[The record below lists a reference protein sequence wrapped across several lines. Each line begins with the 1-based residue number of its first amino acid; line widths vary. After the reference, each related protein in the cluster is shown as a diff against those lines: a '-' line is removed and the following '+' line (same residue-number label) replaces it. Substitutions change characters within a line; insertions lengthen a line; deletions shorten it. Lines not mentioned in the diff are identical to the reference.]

1 MNKIRK
7 VVDNDTYLHREA
19 QYRRRFWS
27 SILAIFILMEGLVLH
42 SFISSYNLSKNNIKE
57 MGEVN
62 LAYESAKI
70 ENYLQKSLDV
80 TWIISDTVWHM
91 LQVGCTNQEVHEYLS
106 QETNLWLE
114 QVDNNYTGIY
124 GYINGEYIDGSNWIP
139 PEGYDPCSRDW
150 YLAAIKGAGAPV
162 MVSPYVDAQTGKMM
176 ISASQLLPD
185 GKSVVSMDLT
195 LNEIQNT
202 IKNVHIADGAGYS
215 YIIDSSGLVVA
226 HYDDS
231 ENGKNY
237 LDDLEISTIISRIQ
251 KLDRGSFS
259 AEINHKKCSVF
270 TNSVRDRWNTVVV
283 VEDSKL
289 FHAIRVRF
297 LVTLLIFT
305 GIFLVIVL
313 LCYISYRSMIK
324 HARREVVIRQNLH
337 QLNKDMILALS
348 HTVDAKDRYTS
359 GHSYRVAKYAMEIAR
374 RLGKSEEEQEI
385 IYTAGLLHDLGKIRV
400 PDELINKADKLTEDE
415 FELITIHTVSG
426 YQILKDIY
434 KDKQVA
440 YAAKYHHERFDGKG
454 YPNGLSGKNIPEIAR
469 IICVADSYDAMAS
482 NRSYRKVL
490 PQEVVRSQIVEGRGS
505 QFDPLVADI
514 MLQMID
520 EDSDYKMKQPEAL
533 QSNILVIDDEEMNIM
548 MVSHILK
555 DENSY
560 TIFGAQ
566 NYEEA
571 EKIMQENHIDLIL
584 LDFLMPK
591 IDGLEAIKMIQEK
604 YTTPVIFMTSDKS
617 FETISKSMEAG
628 AVDYITKPFMPLS
641 LKEIVRTVLI
651 QM

>member
-1 MNKIRK
+1 MKEIKYRK
-7 VVDNDTYLHREA
+7 
-19 QYRRRFWS
+19 RFLF
-27 SILAIFILMEGLVLH
+27 SIIIIFLLMEGLVLY
-42 SFISSYNLSKNNIKE
+42 SFISSYNNSKRSIKRT
-57 MGEVN
+57 GEVN

-80 TWIISDTVWHM
+80 TWIIADTVWHM
-91 LQVGCTNQEVHEYLS
+91 IQTGTSNSGILEYLE

-114 QVDNNYTGIY
+114 QVDNTYTGIY
-124 GYINGEYIDGSNWIP
+124 GWINGQYLDGSGWVP
-139 PEGYDPCSRDW
+139 PEDYSPKSRDW
-150 YLAAIKGAGAPV
+150 YIAAKKGAGAPV
-162 MVSPYVDAQTGKMM
+162 LVSPYVDMQTNSIM
-176 ISASQLLPD
+176 ISVSQLLPD
-185 GKSVVSMDLT
+185 DESVVSMDLR
-195 LNEIQNT
+195 LDEIQHI
-202 IKNVHIADGAGYS
+202 IKNIHIGDSDGYS

-226 HYDDS
+226 HYDDA

-237 LDDLEISTIISRIQ
+237 LQDISVAQMASRIL
-251 KLDRGSFS
+251 KLDNGSFS
-259 AEINHKKCSVF
+259 AEENGIHYSVF
-270 TNSVRDRWNTVVV
+270 TNSIRDRWNAVVV

-289 FHAIRVRF
+289 FRAIRIRF
-297 LVTLLIFT
+297 FIMILLATQTFVLVAF
-305 GIFLVIVL
+305 F
-313 LCYISYRSMIK
+313 CFFSYRRMLK
-324 HARREVVIRQNLH
+324 HARKEDEIRSNLH
-337 QLNKDMILALS
+337 QLNKDMIMALS

-374 RLGKSEEEQEI
+374 RLGKSREEQEV

-400 PDELINKADKLTEDE
+400 PDELINKADKLTESE

-440 YAAKYHHERFDGKG
+440 YAAKYHHERYDGNG
-454 YPNGLSGKNIPEIAR
+454 YPNALSGKNIPEIAR

-490 PQEVVRSQIVEGRGS
+490 PQEVVREQIVEGRGT
-505 QFDPLVADI
+505 QFDPTVTDI

-520 EDSDYKMKQPEAL
+520 EDVDYNMRQPDVS
-533 QSNILVIDDEEMNIM
+533 QYNILVLDDEEINIK
-548 MVSHILK
+548 MVSRLLQG
-555 DENSY
+555 ENSY

-571 EKIMQENHIDLIL
+571 EKILNENHIDLIL

-591 IDGLEAIKMIQEK
+591 IDGLEAIKMIKQK
-604 YTTPVIFMTSDKS
+604 YTIPVIFMTADKS
-617 FETISKSMEAG
+617 FETISKAMDAG

-641 LKEIVRTVLI
+641 LNEIVRTVLI

>member
-1 MNKIRK
+1 MKEIKYRK
-7 VVDNDTYLHREA
+7 
-19 QYRRRFWS
+19 RFLF
-27 SILAIFILMEGLVLH
+27 SIIIIFLLMEGLILY
-42 SFISSYNLSKNNIKE
+42 SFISSYNNSKRSIKRT
-57 MGEVN
+57 GEVN

-80 TWIISDTVWHM
+80 TWIIADTVWHM
-91 LQVGCTNQEVHEYLS
+91 IQTGTSNSGILEYLE

-114 QVDNNYTGIY
+114 QVDNTYTGIY
-124 GYINGEYIDGSNWIP
+124 GWINGQYLDGSGWVP
-139 PEGYDPCSRDW
+139 PEDYSPKSRDW
-150 YLAAIKGAGAPV
+150 YIAAKKGAGAPV
-162 MVSPYVDAQTGKMM
+162 LVSPYVDMQTNTIM
-176 ISASQLLPD
+176 ISVSQLLPD
-185 GKSVVSMDLT
+185 DESVVSMDLR
-195 LNEIQNT
+195 LDEIQHI
-202 IKNVHIADGAGYS
+202 IKNIHIGDSDGYS

-226 HYDDS
+226 HYDDT

-237 LDDLEISTIISRIQ
+237 LQDISVSQMASRIL
-251 KLDRGSFS
+251 KLDNGSFS
-259 AEINHKKCSVF
+259 ASENGIHYSVF
-270 TNSVRDRWNTVVV
+270 TNSIRDRWNAVVV

-289 FHAIRVRF
+289 FRAIRIRF
-297 LVTLLIFT
+297 FIMILLATQTFVLVAF
-305 GIFLVIVL
+305 F
-313 LCYISYRSMIK
+313 CFFSYRRMLK
-324 HARREVVIRQNLH
+324 HARKEDEIRSNLH
-337 QLNKDMILALS
+337 QLNKDMIMALS

-374 RLGKSEEEQEI
+374 RLGKSREEQEV

-400 PDELINKADKLTEDE
+400 PDELINKADKLTESE

-440 YAAKYHHERFDGKG
+440 YAAKYHHERYDGNG
-454 YPNGLSGKNIPEIAR
+454 YPNALSGKNIPEIAR

-490 PQEVVRSQIVEGRGS
+490 PQEVVREQIVEGRGT
-505 QFDPLVADI
+505 QFDPTVTDI

-520 EDSDYKMKQPEAL
+520 EDVDYNMRQPDVS
-533 QSNILVIDDEEMNIM
+533 QYNILVLDDEEINIK
-548 MVSHILK
+548 MVSRLLQG
-555 DENSY
+555 ENSY

-571 EKIMQENHIDLIL
+571 EKILNENHIDLIL

-591 IDGLEAIKMIQEK
+591 IDGLEAIKMIKQK
-604 YTTPVIFMTSDKS
+604 YTIPVIFMTADKS
-617 FETISKSMEAG
+617 FETISKAMDAG

-641 LKEIVRTVLI
+641 LSEIVRTVLI

>member
-1 MNKIRK
+1 MKEIKYRK
-7 VVDNDTYLHREA
+7 
-19 QYRRRFWS
+19 RFLFS
-27 SILAIFILMEGLVLH
+27 LIIIFLLMEGLVLY
-42 SFISSYNLSKNNIKE
+42 SFISSYNNSKRSIKRT
-57 MGEVN
+57 GEVN

-80 TWIISDTVWHM
+80 TWIIADTVWHM
-91 LQVGCTNQEVHEYLS
+91 IQTGTSNSGILEYLE

-114 QVDNNYTGIY
+114 QVDNTYTGIY
-124 GYINGEYIDGSNWIP
+124 GWINGQYLDGSGWVP
-139 PEGYDPCSRDW
+139 PEDYSPKSRDW
-150 YLAAIKGAGAPV
+150 YIAAKKGAGAPV
-162 MVSPYVDAQTGKMM
+162 LVSPYVDMQTNTIM
-176 ISASQLLPD
+176 ISVSQLLPD
-185 GKSVVSMDLT
+185 DESVVSMDLR
-195 LNEIQNT
+195 LDEIQHI
-202 IKNVHIADGAGYS
+202 IKNIHIGDSDGYS

-226 HYDDS
+226 HYDDA

-237 LDDLEISTIISRIQ
+237 LQDISVAQMASRIL
-251 KLDRGSFS
+251 KLDNGSFS
-259 AEINHKKCSVF
+259 AEENGIHYSVF
-270 TNSVRDRWNTVVV
+270 TNSIRDRWNAVVV
-283 VEDSKL
+283 VEDSQL
-289 FHAIRVRF
+289 FRAIRIRF
-297 LVTLLIFT
+297 FIMILLATQTFVLVAF
-305 GIFLVIVL
+305 F
-313 LCYISYRSMIK
+313 CFFSYRRMLK
-324 HARREVVIRQNLH
+324 HARKEDEIRSNLH
-337 QLNKDMILALS
+337 QLNKDMIMALS

-374 RLGKSEEEQEI
+374 RLGKSREEQEV

-400 PDELINKADKLTEDE
+400 PDELINKADKLTESE

-440 YAAKYHHERFDGKG
+440 YAAKYHHERYDGKG
-454 YPNGLSGKNIPEIAR
+454 YPNALSGKNIPEIAR

-490 PQEVVRSQIVEGRGS
+490 PQEVVREQIVEGRGT
-505 QFDPLVADI
+505 QFDPTVTDI

-520 EDSDYKMKQPEAL
+520 EDVDYNMRQPDVS
-533 QSNILVIDDEEMNIM
+533 QYNILVLDDEEINIK
-548 MVSHILK
+548 MVSRLLQG
-555 DENSY
+555 ENSY

-571 EKIMQENHIDLIL
+571 EKILNENHIDLIL

-591 IDGLEAIKMIQEK
+591 IDGLEAIKMIKQK
-604 YTTPVIFMTSDKS
+604 YTIPVIFMTADKS
-617 FETISKSMEAG
+617 FETISKAMDAG

-641 LKEIVRTVLI
+641 LSEIVRTVLI

>member
-1 MNKIRK
+1 MKEIKYRK
-7 VVDNDTYLHREA
+7 
-19 QYRRRFWS
+19 RFLF
-27 SILAIFILMEGLVLH
+27 SIIIIFLLMEGLVLY
-42 SFISSYNLSKNNIKE
+42 SFISSYNNSKRSIKRT
-57 MGEVN
+57 GEVN

-80 TWIISDTVWHM
+80 TWIIADTVWHM
-91 LQVGCTNQEVHEYLS
+91 IQTGTSNSGILEYLE

-114 QVDNNYTGIY
+114 QVDNTYTGIY
-124 GYINGEYIDGSNWIP
+124 GWINGQYLDGSGWVP
-139 PEGYDPCSRDW
+139 PEDYSPKSRDW
-150 YLAAIKGAGAPV
+150 YIAAKKGAGAPV
-162 MVSPYVDAQTGKMM
+162 LVSPYVDMQTNTIM
-176 ISASQLLPD
+176 ISVSQLLPD
-185 GKSVVSMDLT
+185 DESVVSMDLR
-195 LNEIQNT
+195 LDEIQHI
-202 IKNVHIADGAGYS
+202 IKNIHIGDSDGYS

-226 HYDDS
+226 HYDDA

-237 LDDLEISTIISRIQ
+237 LQDISVSQMASRIL
-251 KLDRGSFS
+251 KLNNGSFS
-259 AEINHKKCSVF
+259 ASENGIHYSVF
-270 TNSVRDRWNTVVV
+270 TNSIRDRWNAVVV

-289 FHAIRVRF
+289 FRAIRIRF
-297 LVTLLIFT
+297 FIMILLATQTFVLVAF
-305 GIFLVIVL
+305 F
-313 LCYISYRSMIK
+313 CFFSYRRMLK
-324 HARREVVIRQNLH
+324 HARKEDEIRSNLH
-337 QLNKDMILALS
+337 QLNKDMIMALS

-374 RLGKSEEEQEI
+374 RLGKSREEQEV

-400 PDELINKADKLTEDE
+400 PDELINKADKLTESE

-440 YAAKYHHERFDGKG
+440 YAAKYHHERYDGNG
-454 YPNGLSGKNIPEIAR
+454 YPNALSGKNIPEIAR

-490 PQEVVRSQIVEGRGS
+490 PQEVVREQIVEGRGT
-505 QFDPLVADI
+505 QFDPTVTDI

-520 EDSDYKMKQPEAL
+520 EDVDYNMRQPDVS
-533 QSNILVIDDEEMNIM
+533 QYNILVLDDEEINIK
-548 MVSHILK
+548 MVSRLLQG
-555 DENSY
+555 ENSY

-571 EKIMQENHIDLIL
+571 EKILNENHIDLIL

-591 IDGLEAIKMIQEK
+591 IDGLEAIKMIKQK
-604 YTTPVIFMTSDKS
+604 YTIPVIFMTADKS
-617 FETISKSMEAG
+617 FETISKAMDAG

-641 LKEIVRTVLI
+641 LSEIVRTVLI

>member
-1 MNKIRK
+1 MKEIKYRK
-7 VVDNDTYLHREA
+7 
-19 QYRRRFWS
+19 RFLFS
-27 SILAIFILMEGLVLH
+27 LIIIFLLMEGLVLY
-42 SFISSYNLSKNNIKE
+42 SFISSYNNSKRSIKRT
-57 MGEVN
+57 GEVN

-80 TWIISDTVWHM
+80 TWIIADTVWHM
-91 LQVGCTNQEVHEYLS
+91 IQTGTGNSGILEYLE

-114 QVDNNYTGIY
+114 QVDNTYTGIY
-124 GYINGEYIDGSNWIP
+124 GWINGQYLDGSGWVP
-139 PEGYDPCSRDW
+139 PEDYSPKSRDW
-150 YLAAIKGAGAPV
+150 YIAAKKGAGAPV
-162 MVSPYVDAQTGKMM
+162 LVSPYVDMQTNTIM
-176 ISASQLLPD
+176 ISVSQLLPD
-185 GKSVVSMDLT
+185 DESVVSMDLR
-195 LNEIQNT
+195 LDEIQHI
-202 IKNVHIADGAGYS
+202 IKNIHIGDSDGYS

-226 HYDDS
+226 HYDDA

-237 LDDLEISTIISRIQ
+237 LQDISVSQMASRIL
-251 KLDRGSFS
+251 KLDNGSFS
-259 AEINHKKCSVF
+259 VSENGIHYSVF
-270 TNSVRDRWNTVVV
+270 TNSIRDRWNAVVV

-289 FHAIRVRF
+289 FRVIRIRF
-297 LVTLLIFT
+297 FIMILLATQTFVLVAF
-305 GIFLVIVL
+305 F
-313 LCYISYRSMIK
+313 CFFSYRRMLK
-324 HARREVVIRQNLH
+324 HARKEDEIRSNLH
-337 QLNKDMILALS
+337 QLNKDMIMALS

-374 RLGKSEEEQEI
+374 RLGKSREEQEV

-400 PDELINKADKLTEDE
+400 PDELINKADKLTESE

-440 YAAKYHHERFDGKG
+440 YAAKYHHERYDGKG
-454 YPNGLSGKNIPEIAR
+454 YPNALSGKNIPEIAR

-490 PQEVVRSQIVEGRGS
+490 PQEVVREQIVEGRGT
-505 QFDPLVADI
+505 QFDPTVTDI

-520 EDSDYKMKQPEAL
+520 EDVDYNMRQPDVS
-533 QSNILVIDDEEMNIM
+533 QYNILVLDDEEINIK
-548 MVSHILK
+548 MVSRLLQG
-555 DENSY
+555 ENSY

-571 EKIMQENHIDLIL
+571 EKILNENHIDLIL

-591 IDGLEAIKMIQEK
+591 IDGLEAIKMIKQK
-604 YTTPVIFMTSDKS
+604 YTIPVIFMTADKS
-617 FETISKSMEAG
+617 FETISKAMDAG

-641 LKEIVRTVLI
+641 LSEIVRTVLI